1 MHAAAVLVR
10 CCLVAGLYFDVS
22 SFGPMFFFSSCEPLF
37 LGQKHVRATH
47 APFLFFFPT
56 RKLTGTHL
64 SHPIRV
70 WVSYAVL
77 RMGFGACVLSFS
89 FSVFL
94 LSLSLT
100 FFFIPPVL
108 PVSHKSACP
117 EPATAMHDSGPCFLQ
132 VFSHLLLHLTIE
144 TNYHLSCNPMTTRN
158 AFTELSAPETRT
170 AIFPM
175 SLKHKL
181 RPANSVSCFCNSL
194 DAQR

>member
-22 SFGPMFFFSSCEPLF
+22 SFGLMFFFLF
-37 LGQKHVRATH
+37 LRTIVSWAEARSRHSR
-47 APFLFFFPT
+47 PFSFFFPT

-181 RPANSVSCFCNSL
+181 RLANSVSCFCNSL

>member
-22 SFGPMFFFSSCEPLF
+22 SFGLMFFFSLPANHCFLGRSTFAPLTPLF
-37 LGQKHVRATH
+37 
-47 APFLFFFPT
+47 FFFPT

-181 RPANSVSCFCNSL
+181 RLANSVSCFCNSL